1 MEAEWYRRICLV
13 VDQACPHHR
22 RARQQFGDHL
32 VLKVYFWAVLHGR
45 PVNWACVADNWPDD
59 DRRPGA
65 LPSQPTMSRRLRTV
79 GVRQALERTHGVL
92 ADRFPPTPLKQVDSK
107 PLVVGNYTKDSDA
120 RRGRGAGEMAHG
132 YKLHALRSGGVVRHW
147 TLASMNVNDQVPAR
161 DLLARLAADPL
172 DPGWGYVTGDNQYD
186 ANPVHAA
193 AAAVNHQMIAPP
205 RKDNAEVRDARRNTP
220 GRLRSLELCANP
232 LRACGLGPSFGL
244 DLLRERKGIER
255 TFGHLVMLGL
265 HAPPPWVRRPGR
277 TAAWVAAMLVIQ
289 MVRLLQIKGV
299 AA

>member
-1 MEAEWYRRICLV
+1 MEAEWYRRICV
-13 VDQACPHHR
+13 VADQACPQR
-22 RARQQFGDHL
+22 RRKRQQFGDHW

-45 PVNWACVADNWPDD
+45 PVSWACAADNWPDD
-59 DRRPGA
+59 LRPGA

-79 GVRQALERTHGVL
+79 GVRQALERAHGLL

-107 PLVVGNYTKDSDA
+107 PLVVGNYSKDPDA
-120 RRGRGAGEMAHG
+120 RRGRAAGEMARG

-147 TLASMNVNDQVPAR
+147 TLAAMNVNDQVPAR

-172 DPGWGYVTGDNQYD
+172 DTGWGYVAGDNQYD
-186 ANPVHAA
+186 ANPLHAA
-193 AAAVNHQMIAPP
+193 AAAANHQLIAPP
-205 RKDNAEVRDARRNTP
+205 RAANAEVRDARRNTP

-232 LRACGLGPSFGL
+232 LAACGCGPSFGL

-255 TFGHLVMLGL
+255 TFGHLATLGL
-265 HAPPPWVRRPGR
+265 YAPPPWVRHPGR